1 VKSTVPSRGI
11 LTLAYGHQ
19 RFIEQ
24 ARSLAHSL
32 QTNAPHLPRTLV
44 TDSNDPE
51 IRRQFTSIVLYRP
64 EYGSGV
70 HQKMFLD
77 RYSPYD
83 QTLFIDSDCL
93 VLGNLDAF
101 WSAFEGQYFGVA
113 GFRYLRK
120 GSTDPYLDVDF
131 ILDKL
136 SVTAIPKFNG
146 GAYYFSRSPE
156 ATDFFNTARNIW
168 DNAGSLRIQEFNRD
182 KGFRRDGPNDE
193 AVYGVAMSIHGVAP
207 TWMGSGGMWT
217 PFGYKGH
224 LHLDAIAGSCSFE
237 KEGMQLSPEIVH
249 FPGEYVF
256 AFPYIRER
264 ARLRARIEGQ
274 RTSMFSLAAP
284 FALSILWQC
293 SRRSSA
299 LARLARTSV
308 RAYRAARRH
317 AHTRVL
323 NRSHNTAEAVHE

>member
-1 VKSTVPSRGI
+1 MKSTVPSRGI

-32 QTNAPHLPRTLV
+32 QLHAPHLSRTLV
-44 TDSNDPE
+44 SDSKDPE
-51 IRRQFTSIVLYRP
+51 IHRQFTNFVLYRP

-93 VLGNLDAF
+93 VLGNLDTF
-101 WSAFEGQYFGVA
+101 WSAFDGQYFGVP

-146 GAYYFSRSPE
+146 GTYYFNRSSE

-168 DNAGSLRIQEFNRD
+168 DNAGSLRIQEFNRG

-217 PFGYKGH
+217 PLGYKGH
-224 LHLDAIAGSCSFE
+224 LHLDAIAGTCSFE

-249 FPGEYVF
+249 FPGECIYSFV
-256 AFPYIRER
+256 YSRER
-264 ARLRARIEGQ
+264 AKLKARLQGRS
-274 RTSMFSLAAP
+274 TPKLNLAAS
-284 FALSILWQC
+284 FATAVLWQC
-293 SRRSSA
+293 ARRSPSLSN
-299 LARLARTSV
+299 LAKKLV
-308 RAYRAARRH
+308 RACRAARC
-317 AHTRVL
+317 RVARL
-323 NRSHNTAEAVHE
+323 NSA